1 MSAEKLLNRKNCR
14 DTKTRVICA
23 LRGTRRPVSRYG
35 LDMQSWRDAL
45 NADEQADVDRIL
57 DSALHVARTNLGHA
71 SEFMTFALMTDGSG
85 RVLEMTADDA
95 LRKKHLDASALMKQT
110 VTQLRQMANISRC
123 SAIVSNTRISALKSD
138 AIEVR
143 IEHRAGAA
151 LMVLLPYTRARFT
164 GALTFGDLRLYSHTS
179 EVWV

>member
-1 MSAEKLLNRKNCR
+1 MGF
-14 DTKTRVICA
+14 DTKTRVIWA
-23 LRGTRRPVSRYG
+23 LRGTRWQSSRYG

-57 DSALHVARTNLGHA
+57 DSALQVARANLGHA

-95 LRKKHLDASALMKQT
+95 LRKKHPNAQALLNQT

-123 SAIVSNTRISALKSD
+123 SAIVSNTRIAAQKTD

-164 GALTFGDLRLYSHTS
+164 GALTFGDLRLFSHTA

>member
-1 MSAEKLLNRKNCR
+1 M
-14 DTKTRVICA
+14 
-23 LRGTRRPVSRYG
+23 SRYG

-95 LRKKHLDASALMKQT
+95 LRKKHLDASALIKQT

-123 SAIVSNTRISALKSD
+123 SAIVSNTRISAQKSD

-164 GALTFGDLRLYSHTS
+164 GALTFGDLRLYPHTP

>member
-1 MSAEKLLNRKNCR
+1 MSAEKLLNRRNCC

-23 LRGTRRPVSRYG
+23 LRGTRGPSSRYG

-95 LRKKHLDASALMKQT
+95 LRKKHLDSSALMQQT

-123 SAIVSNTRISALKSD
+123 SAIVSNTRISAQKSD

-164 GALTFGDLRLYSHTS
+164 GALTFGDLRLYSHTA